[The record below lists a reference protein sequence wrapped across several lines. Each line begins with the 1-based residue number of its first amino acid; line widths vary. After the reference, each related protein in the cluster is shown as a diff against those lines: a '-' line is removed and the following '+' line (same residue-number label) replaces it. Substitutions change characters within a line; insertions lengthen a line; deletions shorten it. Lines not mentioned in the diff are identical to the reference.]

1 MADLLASAHH
11 RERDAG
17 DEMSVSL
24 IAVGIDPWEASTLTL
39 VETVRKHEPS
49 AELMIV
55 DNLAETPYPKRA
67 GALITRTRERL
78 CMSSAMNH
86 GARFFQKM
94 APRDWYVF
102 MNNDLTCTGPF
113 LHLFDNL
120 RDDTVYGNDMLVNW
134 WNSGRS
140 WLDGWIMAIPRQV
153 WEAVGTFDPA
163 FTYAGFEDADYCFRC
178 EENGFKVEAY
188 PFPFVHRELHSRFSM
203 PGYMAQRESNIAY
216 LCDKWG
222 IRR

>member
-39 VETVRKHEPS
+39 VETVRRHEPS
-49 AELMIV
+49 ASLLIV

-67 GALITRTRERL
+67 GARVVRSPARL
-78 CMSSAMNH
+78 CMSSAMNY
-86 GARFFQKM
+86 GANYTK
-94 APRDWYVF
+94 ADWLVM

-163 FTYAGFEDADYCFRC
+163 FTYAGFEDADYCFRA

-216 LCDKWG
+216 LCQKWG
-222 IRR
+222 IKR